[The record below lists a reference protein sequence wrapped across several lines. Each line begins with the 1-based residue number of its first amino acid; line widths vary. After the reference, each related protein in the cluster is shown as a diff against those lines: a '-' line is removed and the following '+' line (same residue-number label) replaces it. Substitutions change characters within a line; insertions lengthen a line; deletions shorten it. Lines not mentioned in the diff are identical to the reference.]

1 MNLEL
6 MFKSVLNMS
15 FTGSLVICFVL
26 IARLLLWKAPK
37 MFSYAMW
44 AVVLF
49 RLLCPV
55 SFTSAFSL
63 LSLTRV
69 IVSEPEGI
77 VTSVEYAPVV
87 DIYQY
92 KLDISETEQENPIQ
106 NYEQPEINLNQSI
119 PENRTESTQTP
130 DAVSQQAPAEPVR
143 DPIYYAV
150 IIWLVGMGV
159 MLIYNIYSYRKLG
172 KKIVGAVRLRNN
184 IYLADHI
191 PSPFVMGIL
200 RPKIY
205 LPSALEP
212 SERKYIIAHERYHIR
227 RKDHIVKL
235 LAYAALCVHWF
246 NPLVWVAFAMS
257 GKDMEMSCDEAVI
270 RMYGLK
276 IRADYSASLLRLAT
290 GHRIIAGTP
299 LAFGEGDTKGRVLNM
314 AKWKKPKFWV
324 VICAAI
330 VCIGVL
336 VACAMNPAENN
347 QQADNNET
355 KSPSNETQG
364 LLWITEMNPV
374 EASQKAIDTLK
385 NSASYY
391 IHYEYSSDSM
401 EDSGTM
407 EYRRHGADLLID
419 STDSR
424 FFVGNIYFDGFYGM
438 FYGDYWALEDEKSEY
453 DPNEWLVRWAPEKK
467 EISNAELVN
476 GNTIVFDAV
485 WPHQLHAD
493 MKYQGTF
500 TYTFLQDGTLATV
513 EREYVLMQNGEAT
526 SATVDK
532 ITIMD
537 ETPENTYAAIK
548 LVADQCIRESELE
561 TYRSK
566 QETIEQIPSNKTS
579 YDQDFELGAGQMRW
593 KFLNASWQFAL
604 GAENV
609 SPTSVTL
616 IHTESSDGHKSLV
629 AEDSFWLEE
638 LVNGK
643 WCYVDDT
650 MTAVDSKEV
659 SVTVSGSQT
668 DHYQLDWSDSYGE
681 LKPGFYRVGRY
692 YTVTLNS
699 GETETNVCY
708 AKFRIMDGNF
718 EELLE
723 KCKNAFDALLNG
735 DSYHIYATDW
745 MTQHDFTYYMT
756 TEVWKN
762 GEDYLS
768 DTRYVNR
775 SNPSTLE
782 ARRGAMVRDGSR
794 YDLEWSQDDVTSA
807 VSGWKT
813 NTYLDE
819 TNFQLWSFALEWYD
833 ARVEDIVQNGNQIS
847 IIEKYDFNDL
857 YENTEITLTF
867 DDDGK
872 LIAMTRAYLPTRN
885 CAQKDKD
892 IDVEVVVR
900 NTSAADIAKTID
912 NQDLSKPMSFSYAD
926 DVAAYPDAQKSGFK
940 NTSTQN
946 ITSIEDAIRIAS
958 AECTLKTHEPDGEAY
973 NIVEV
978 LYDSSA
984 KIWKVIFMWSQNT
997 DEPQYIYLNEQGIT
1011 QMIVTK

>member
-1 MNLEL
+1 M
-6 MFKSVLNMS
+6 
-15 FTGSLVICFVL
+15 
-26 IARLLLWKAPK
+26 
-37 MFSYAMW
+37 
-44 AVVLF
+44 
-49 RLLCPV
+49 
-55 SFTSAFSL
+55 
-63 LSLTRV
+63 
-69 IVSEPEGI
+69 
-77 VTSVEYAPVV
+77 
-87 DIYQY
+87 
-92 KLDISETEQENPIQ
+92 
-106 NYEQPEINLNQSI
+106 
-119 PENRTESTQTP
+119 
-130 DAVSQQAPAEPVR
+130 
-143 DPIYYAV
+143 
-150 IIWLVGMGV
+150 
-159 MLIYNIYSYRKLG
+159 
-172 KKIVGAVRLRNN
+172 
-184 IYLADHI
+184 
-191 PSPFVMGIL
+191 
-200 RPKIY
+200 
-205 LPSALEP
+205 
-212 SERKYIIAHERYHIR
+212 
-227 RKDHIVKL
+227 
-235 LAYAALCVHWF
+235 
-246 NPLVWVAFAMS
+246 
-257 GKDMEMSCDEAVI
+257 
-270 RMYGLK
+270 
-276 IRADYSASLLRLAT
+276 
-290 GHRIIAGTP
+290 
-299 LAFGEGDTKGRVLNM
+299 
-314 AKWKKPKFWV
+314 
-324 VICAAI
+324 
-330 VCIGVL
+330 
-336 VACAMNPAENN
+336 
-347 QQADNNET
+347 
-355 KSPSNETQG
+355 
-364 LLWITEMNPV
+364 
-374 EASQKAIDTLK
+374 
-385 NSASYY
+385 
-391 IHYEYSSDSM
+391 
-401 EDSGTM
+401 
-407 EYRRHGADLLID
+407 
-419 STDSR
+419 
-424 FFVGNIYFDGFYGM
+424 
-438 FYGDYWALEDEKSEY
+438 
-453 DPNEWLVRWAPEKK
+453 
-467 EISNAELVN
+467 
-476 GNTIVFDAV
+476 
-485 WPHQLHAD
+485 
-493 MKYQGTF
+493 
-500 TYTFLQDGTLATV
+500 TV
-513 EREYVLMQNGEAT
+513 
-526 SATVDK
+526 
-532 ITIMD
+532 
-537 ETPENTYAAIK
+537 
-548 LVADQCIRESELE
+548 
-561 TYRSK
+561 
-566 QETIEQIPSNKTS
+566 
-579 YDQDFELGAGQMRW
+579 
-593 KFLNASWQFAL
+593 
-604 GAENV
+604 
-609 SPTSVTL
+609 
-616 IHTESSDGHKSLV
+616 
-629 AEDSFWLEE
+629 
-638 LVNGK
+638 
-643 WCYVDDT
+643 
-650 MTAVDSKEV
+650 VDSKEV

-718 EELLE
+718 EELLK

-735 DSYHIYATDW
+735 ENYHVYATDW

-807 VSGWKT
+807 VSGWKA